1 MFGHGSYELTL
12 NKRVLVA
19 KIIGAWNKEEG
30 EHYFYDLK
38 NMTEKIVH
46 QPWAM
51 MVYLDKWEL
60 GTPGSDEVTL
70 ELIKWLAANNLAVVA
85 EVYSPSLLKKK
96 HIQDMVDSA
105 SFPIKRQCFSKEQ
118 DAFNWLE
125 SEGFPMDLNSPP

>member
-1 MFGHGSYELTL
+1 MFAHGSYELNL
-12 NKRVLVA
+12 KNRVLIA

-30 EHYFYDLK
+30 KDYFRELK
-38 NMTEKIVH
+38 GITKNIIH

-70 ELIKWLAANNLAVVA
+70 ELIKWLAENNLAVVA

-96 HIQDMVDSA
+96 HIQKMVDNSN
-105 SFPIKRQCFSKEQ
+105 FPIKRQCFADEK
-118 DAFNWLE
+118 DALVWLK
-125 SEGFPMDLNSPP
+125 SEGFPMDLNS

>member
-1 MFGHGSYELTL
+1 MFAHGSYELNL
-12 NKRVLVA
+12 KNRVLVA

-30 EHYFYDLK
+30 EDYFRELK
-38 NMTEKIVH
+38 SMTNNIIH

-70 ELIKWLAANNLAVVA
+70 ELIKWLAAHNLVVVA

-96 HIQDMVDSA
+96 HIQKMVDNSNFPINRQCFEDDKDA
-105 SFPIKRQCFSKEQ
+105 INWLKSKGFPIK
-118 DAFNWLE
+118 
-125 SEGFPMDLNSPP
+125 LNA